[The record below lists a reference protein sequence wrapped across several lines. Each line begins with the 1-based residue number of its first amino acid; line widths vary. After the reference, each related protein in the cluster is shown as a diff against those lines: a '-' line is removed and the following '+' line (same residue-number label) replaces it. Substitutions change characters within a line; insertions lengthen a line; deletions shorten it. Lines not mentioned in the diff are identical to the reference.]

1 MIFVPCRS
9 TLSKAY
15 LLILG
20 DDVFDISFKMTVAL
34 SENDACKVGRWT
46 LVMKIDGKEVYTLPT
61 LPVSHFKSRN

>member
-20 DDVFDISFKMTVAL
+20 DDVFDIFFKMTVAL

-46 LVMKIDGKEVYTLPT
+46 LVMKIDGKEVYTLST